1 MRKFTLRKKV
11 VGAVA
16 LSLALMGSLPA
27 MAMAA
32 PADSSWIQAPTS
44 AKTITANDTLLT
56 TYGVRAGSA
65 GGDYLGISNTN
76 FDFTSGGAS
85 STTQFMP
92 YKEAALDNAN
102 KARLA
107 IFGSDINENP
117 NPYLYNLFY
126 NANGYNGSATFAN
139 ASTTAATSWMNNP
152 HSWGDTAGAAS
163 KNVFT
168 GSDTV
173 QGAEFGIPDIIYGA
187 TDKVCWGNFS
197 PADTVWYTASKD
209 GSSVANG
216 DFTGLGNNATYVH
229 NDSTNVW
236 TQIYTMGQLAS
247 TADNMSGTTRYGKAV
262 DSAVNYEKAIKGNV
276 LYVASKIDSGTAKK
290 KVAYLYAIDGDASTA
305 YFFTPEASKL
315 TSASNTGKGSVVA
328 ATLTGTPSTEYG
340 ANNATVS
347 IGYMDVL
354 PFITDTYNS
363 GNAYQGTIYNSKGEA
378 SEQSA
383 AGIAMAVENYVTMS
397 PACTLNYS
405 TASNQLKDVDVI
417 IYNTSTKLKKGADV
431 ASTIG
436 TSGGKN
442 LSGIANSGD
451 YANGLTGA
459 AVEAWAKK
467 LGFTGKVIGGDDY
480 GTSTNQPVPGTA
492 DAVSGGAAP
501 MLYCQRNYTA
511 DRDSRAAWAISQVYP
526 ELYGNNSDATY
537 GYWVNK
543 VYHVKTASV
552 PAVVQF
558 MTNDSTATTYTA
570 DTAATIEKN
579 AQAGFDWWT
588 SKGSKAAPWSG
599 YAYYNGSTRASF
611 IDTDSSKNAASEE
624 PKDTIGIFAPSA
636 LWTAAAKA
644 QPAAQKANPMTVKAG
659 STTVKFK
666 TLKKKNV
673 TVTASKVLTVKKAQ
687 GTVTYAKVRA
697 TGNGVKNAK
706 ITMNK
711 SGKITLKKGAIA
723 KGKTAKIKVKVTAA
737 GNANYKSATKIVTV
751 KIKAK

>member
-16 LSLALMGSLPA
+16 LSLALASSLPA
-27 MAMAA
+27 LAMAS

-44 AKTITANDTLLT
+44 AKTITDSDTLLT

-76 FDFTSGGAS
+76 FDFTSGRAT
-85 STTQFMP
+85 STTQYLP
-92 YKEAALDNAN
+92 YKDAALDNAN

-126 NANGYNGSATFAN
+126 NANGFNGTNTFAN

-163 KNVFT
+163 TNVFT
-168 GSDTV
+168 GAGTV

-187 TDKVCWGNFS
+187 TDKVCWGNFNPS
-197 PADTVWYTASKD
+197 GTVWYKAADDD
-209 GSSVANG
+209 GNSVANG
-216 DFTGLGNNATYVH
+216 VFKALGDSATYVH
-229 NDSTNVW
+229 NDSSNVW

-247 TADNMSGTTRYGKAV
+247 TADSMTGTTRYGKAV

-276 LYVASKIDSGTAKK
+276 LYVASKIDGGTAKK

-328 ATLTGTPSTEYG
+328 ATLTGTPSVDYG

-363 GNAYQGTIYNSKGEA
+363 GAAYQGTIYNNKGEA

-383 AGIAMAVENYVTMS
+383 PGIAMAVENYVTMS
-397 PACTLNYS
+397 PACTLDYS

-417 IYNTSTKLKKGADV
+417 IYNTSTNLKKNSEGLV
-431 ASTIG
+431 IG

-442 LSGIANSGD
+442 LSGIVNSGD
-451 YANGLTGA
+451 YASGLTGS
-459 AVEAWAKK
+459 AVEAWAKT

-492 DAVSGGAAP
+492 EAVSGGAAP

-526 ELYGNNSDATY
+526 ELYGNNPDATY

-543 VYHVKTASV
+543 IYHVKTASV

-558 MTNDSTATTYTA
+558 MTNDSTATTY
-570 DTAATIEKN
+570 DDSTAAAIEQN
-579 AQAGFDWWT
+579 AQAGYDWWT
-588 SKGSKAAPWSG
+588 NTGSKSAAWSA
-599 YAYYNGSTRASF
+599 YAYYNGSSRASF
-611 IDTDSSKNAASEE
+611 IDTDATKNAASEE

-636 LWTAAAKA
+636 LWTAA
-644 QPAAQKANPMTVKAG
+644 QPAAQPVAQPVDQKITFKKQTKIVKAA
-659 STTVKFK
+659 K
-666 TLKKKNV
+666 LKKKKQV
-673 TVTASKVLTVKKAQ
+673 VKITKAK
-687 GTVTYAKVRA
+687 GANTTVTYSITKVNKNKAKFSI
-697 TGNGVKNAK
+697 NKKN
-706 ITMNK
+706 
-711 SGKITLKKGAIA
+711 GKITIKKGLKKGTYKVRVKASA
-723 KGKTAKIKVKVTAA
+723 AASESYLAASKTVVITIKVK
-737 GNANYKSATKIVTV
+737 
-751 KIKAK
+751 